1 MRMNERSLSSPR
13 LLIVDDESDLRLFLQ
28 DFLMEEGYRVD
39 ISATLDEALALID
52 AHVYHLIVTDLL
64 MHSTAAPL
72 RSALAIYTRAH
83 PTPVIALTGW
93 NLSAAEVAR
102 AGLTRLIA
110 KPFDLTEFLA
120 AIAASVET
128 RLSAEQQRQA
138 ETLRRYCDAFNAG
151 DLGASL
157 ATCVDGVR
165 LYPSDKSLGE
175 PAPVIAGHDAC
186 LTYLEGLRRA
196 RPDLRLEDY
205 VIYPHPK
212 GLALRYLMSWS
223 TPETPNGRASVAGAL
238 AVQFNSERIS
248 QISMRTRGPWD
259 ALPPPTDTL
268 PDEQDC
274 TD

>member
-1 MRMNERSLSSPR
+1 MNKRSLSSPR

-28 DFLMEEGYRVD
+28 DLLMEEGYQVD

-72 RSALAIYTRAH
+72 RSALAIYTRAR
-83 PTPVIALTGW
+83 PTPVMALTGW
-93 NLSAAEVAR
+93 NISAAEVAR

-120 AIAASVET
+120 AIAATVET

-138 ETLRRYCDAFNAG
+138 ETLRCYCDAFNAG

-165 LYPSDKSLGE
+165 LYPPDKSLGE
-175 PAPVIAGHDAC
+175 PEPVVAGRDAC

-196 RPDLRLEDY
+196 HPDLRLEEY
-205 VIYPHPK
+205 LTYPHPK

-223 TPETPNGRASVAGAL
+223 TPETPNGRTSVAGAL
-238 AVQFNSERIS
+238 AVQFNGERIS
-248 QISMRTRGPWD
+248 QISMLTRGPWD
-259 ALPPPTDTL
+259 AFPPPTDTL
-268 PDEQDC
+268 PDEQNC